1 MQVIITSAQ
10 LRLREFVLEPDPRLT
25 STPSYFDFR
34 MDNLW
39 KDVLDG
45 NTHTSQSLD
54 QLALI
59 RRTDSVP
66 NDVITALEVLKSSP
80 DVPKHTLV
88 KVLEVERHPALIKLM
103 RSPGTIPA
111 CMALVRRCQSRGELF
126 TSHYAYLSLRCLLL
140 SLEVSIL
147 MHCTARY
154 AMASEQG
161 HWTPTLRADVS
172 RGVTSQINVTTDL
185 NAAFLQWNSSDSG
198 EPAIFPFA
206 GGLTVTDMEFLI
218 DTCWDERKALIRQFT
233 SRRWAYWDKVDALQ
247 RRNYAVSP
255 AVDRPMVAA
264 LFKPFSKVL
273 DSAEP
278 LSFSVDHD
286 DTMNVLAAFR
296 RNVDLVAADD
306 AVALMLWLIGAT
318 NGDTEEVQYL
328 SSLIY
333 ISRDLAVSLVERFK
347 YKQPER
353 TFTVQIGSV
362 IIGTVS
368 AFFQGLSTCEWLT
381 STVIEK
387 TMELS
392 QAIGI
397 SGQVYLLSLHSKLE
411 ELGGKQPIGI
421 MCSETHQHEDF
432 CTLISLIERI
442 QILVSYAR
450 IIKLDSGSDFA
461 TLSLAHL
468 DWSRIQMQFEMI
480 SALFNMKHS
489 SLKEYVD
496 PWLLLG
502 RLLRFKLNS
511 KHVCA
516 YSRCFTPGFIPAAT
530 LLVCDKCQSA
540 YYCSY
545 ACQRA

>member
-1 MQVIITSAQ
+1 
-10 LRLREFVLEPDPRLT
+10 
-25 STPSYFDFR
+25 
-34 MDNLW
+34 
-39 KDVLDG
+39 
-45 NTHTSQSLD
+45 
-54 QLALI
+54 
-59 RRTDSVP
+59 
-66 NDVITALEVLKSSP
+66 
-80 DVPKHTLV
+80 
-88 KVLEVERHPALIKLM
+88 
-103 RSPGTIPA
+103 
-111 CMALVRRCQSRGELF
+111 
-126 TSHYAYLSLRCLLL
+126 
-140 SLEVSIL
+140 
-147 MHCTARY
+147 
-154 AMASEQG
+154 
-161 HWTPTLRADVS
+161 
-172 RGVTSQINVTTDL
+172 
-185 NAAFLQWNSSDSG
+185 
-198 EPAIFPFA
+198 
-206 GGLTVTDMEFLI
+206 
-218 DTCWDERKALIRQFT
+218 
-233 SRRWAYWDKVDALQ
+233 
-247 RRNYAVSP
+247 
-255 AVDRPMVAA
+255 
-264 LFKPFSKVL
+264 VL

-368 AFFQGLSTCEWLT
+368 AFFQGLSTREWLT

-432 CTLISLIERI
+432 CTLLSLIERI
-442 QILVSYAR
+442 QILVSYAKT
-450 IIKLDSGSDFA
+450 IKLDSGSDFA

-480 SALFNMKHS
+480 SALFNMKPS
-489 SLKEYVD
+489 SLKD
-496 PWLLLG
+496 DW
-502 RLLRFKLNS
+502 KLNTPES
-511 KHVCA
+511 HKNLCA
-516 YSRCFTPGFIPAAT
+516 DRQGQSIVAA
-530 LLVCDKCQSA
+530 L
-540 YYCSY
+540 
-545 ACQRA
+545 